1 MDRGDGMSVL
11 NTTKWYTLRWLG
23 WYILSCVFY
32 HSKKIR
38 RKKMKAQTPD
48 SHGSLPH
55 LHQTLLN
62 CYLLSVSSLTPPP
75 LCPAHLHLTC
85 CLQGDSKGTDHFQTF
100 IKTRMD
106 IEKEL
111 SVGAISSLPLW
122 RNKVIS
128 LQL

>member
-48 SHGSLPH
+48 S
-55 LHQTLLN
+55 LLA
-62 CYLLSVSSLTPPP
+62 LSLTFIRLCLIVTISACPP
-75 LCPAHLHLTC
+75 
-85 CLQGDSKGTDHFQTF
+85 
-100 IKTRMD
+100 
-106 IEKEL
+106 
-111 SVGAISSLPLW
+111 
-122 RNKVIS
+122 
-128 LQL
+128 